1 MVGSSTAVAVVVVFV
16 VLGGGVFGGGGGF
29 VLALVAASVGLI
41 VRYSPSM
48 GLSVL
53 VTSEITTI
61 YLYYIKCVFMPEPS
75 ETLVVSNR
83 G

>member
-1 MVGSSTAVAVVVVFV
+1 MVGSSTAVAVVTVFV
-16 VLGGGVFGGGGGF
+16 VLGGGVFGGGGF

-53 VTSEITTI
+53 VTSEKTTT
-61 YLYYIKCVFMPEPS
+61 YLY
-75 ETLVVSNR
+75 
-83 G
+83 